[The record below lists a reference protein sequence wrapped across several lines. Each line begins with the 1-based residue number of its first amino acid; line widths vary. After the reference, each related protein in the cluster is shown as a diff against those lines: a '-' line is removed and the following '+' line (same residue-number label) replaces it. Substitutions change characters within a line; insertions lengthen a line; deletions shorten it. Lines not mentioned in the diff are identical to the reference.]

1 VVYTPE
7 FTGAFAVQRPN
18 IIILQHV
25 REWTGTSQLMCGFA
39 AVMTPAR
46 TVTDIDV
53 VRRMADT
60 MVHRGPDDT
69 GLYARDNVAF
79 GFRRLSIL
87 DLTSGGHQP
96 FLSEDGQVALV
107 FNGEIYNYAELRREL
122 AGLGHAFHSTGDT
135 EVLLHAYLEW
145 GEQCVDRLNGMWA
158 FLVHDGRTGEVFGA
172 RDRFGIKPFYYVR
185 TTDSWYFA
193 SEIKALHAVVP
204 ASLEIDTARV
214 ATFIASGRL
223 ENAPAGDT
231 SFFTNVRQVPPG
243 TCFTL
248 SRAGNLRSRSYWCL
262 PEEDA
267 VELPDTAREY
277 RDLFTSAVELRLR
290 SDVPVGVSLSGGM
303 DSTAIISTMAALR
316 RGGGHASISTLHA
329 FSYMPPEFD
338 ETPFIERTIAAT
350 GATLHRVEIRPH
362 DFWHNLG
369 TLLAYHDEPVHSA
382 TASISFEI
390 YRAAAREG
398 VKVVLC
404 GQGADET
411 LGGYYS
417 FFRNWWY
424 TQLRSG
430 RLAAVFGNI
439 RDYARG
445 HEMSIVRES
454 IATGLRLGL
463 NLAGRTTLYRST
475 MKKRRLAT
483 AYPYRALLGPDARR
497 ALAAPAV
504 LDDQTLRGV
513 LTHSTE
519 VSPLPLYLRLEDRNS
534 MAHSV
539 EARLPFLDYRLVSL
553 AFRLG
558 GHWKIRGEWNKYILR
573 QSMRGVIPEEV
584 RIRVDKMGFPTAMDR
599 WLRVELRQ
607 ELADIL
613 ESSEFRQ
620 RGLFDPAAVRTMLK
634 QHVSGE
640 RNAGSALFNLAQVEL
655 WLRTMHERSRST
667 SPSSGLLVSNVSHSA
682 GGSA

>member
-1 VVYTPE
+1 
-7 FTGAFAVQRPN
+7 
-18 IIILQHV
+18 
-25 REWTGTSQLMCGFA
+25 MCGFA
-39 AVMTPAR
+39 AVITPAQ
-46 TVTDIDV
+46 TVADRNV

-60 MVHRGPDDT
+60 MVHRGPDDS

-87 DLTSGGHQP
+87 DLSAGGHQP
-96 FLSEDGQVALV
+96 FLSADGQVVIV
-107 FNGEIYNYAELRREL
+107 FNGEIFNYTELRREL
-122 AGLGHAFHSTGDT
+122 AALGHTFVSTGDT

-145 GEQCVDRLNGMWA
+145 GEECVEKLNGMWA
-158 FLVHDGRTGEVFGA
+158 FLIHDGRTGEVFGA
-172 RDRFGIKPFYYVR
+172 RDRFGIKPFFYIR
-185 TTDSWYFA
+185 ASDIWYLA

-204 ASLEIDTARV
+204 ASREIDVGRI

-223 ENAPAGDT
+223 ENAPAGDA
-231 SFFTNVRQVPPG
+231 SFFTNVRQVQPG
-243 TCFTL
+243 TCFRVSPAGDL
-248 SRAGNLRSRSYWCL
+248 HSRTYWR
-262 PEEDA
+262 
-267 VELPDTAREY
+267 LPDEEAADIPDAASEY

-316 RGGGHASISTLHA
+316 RGGGHSSVSTLHA
-329 FSYMPPEFD
+329 FSYMPQEFD
-338 ETPFIERTIAAT
+338 ETPFIQRTIATT
-350 GATLHRVEIRPH
+350 GATLHRVDIRPQ
-362 DFWHNLG
+362 DFWGGLN
-369 TLLAYHDEPVHSA
+369 TLLAHHDEPVHSA

-398 VKVVLC
+398 VKVILC

-445 HEMSIVRES
+445 HDMSMVRES
-454 IATGLRLGL
+454 IATGLRLSL
-463 NLAGRTTLYRST
+463 NLAGSTSLYQSAMT
-475 MKKRRLAT
+475 NRRLAT
-483 AYPYRALLGPDARR
+483 AYPYRNALNKDVRG
-497 ALAAPAV
+497 LAMPVSAG
-504 LDDQTLRGV
+504 DQTLRGV
-513 LTHSTE
+513 LAYSTE
-519 VSPLPLYLRLEDRNS
+519 ISPLPLYLRLEDRNS

-539 EARLPFLDYRLVSL
+539 EARLPFLDYRLVSM
-553 AFRLG
+553 AFRLA

-573 QSMRGVIPEEV
+573 QAMRGVIPEEV
-584 RIRVDKMGFPTAMDR
+584 RLRVDKMGFPTAMDR
-599 WLRVELRQ
+599 WLMVELRH
-607 ELADIL
+607 ELTDIV

-620 RGLFDPAAVRTMLK
+620 RGLFDPAAVRNMLR
-634 QHVSGE
+634 QHSSGE

-655 WLRTMHERSRST
+655 WMRAMDARSRAA
-667 SPSSGLLVSNVSHSA
+667 GHSA
-682 GGSA
+682 GLSGE